1 MFRSILSENSGKAY
15 LVSQTKRRI
24 TNAVSMYMLTI
35 MDSSNVSDADD
46 ATDDNDPKGKQ
57 KGVGMPDLFD
67 SAQLTYLGGQLSV
80 GALLGYSAGY
90 AINVTA
96 HVAAYFVGIV
106 FISIQYLSWR
116 GMVKVQWQ
124 EILDQA
130 EKALDRD
137 GDGKFDISD
146 AKIWWNDLLTIL
158 TWNMPGGSGFL
169 FGLYYAL
176 S

>member
-1 MFRSILSENSGKAY
+1 MFRSILSANSGKAY

-46 ATDDNDPKGKQ
+46 ATDDKDPKDKQ

-67 SAQLTYLGGQLSV
+67 SAQLTYFGGQLSV

-96 HVAAYFVGIV
+96 HVAAYFVGVV

-130 EKALDRD
+130 DRS
-137 GDGKFDISD
+137 F
-146 AKIWWNDLLTIL
+146 AKT
-158 TWNMPGGSGFL
+158 
-169 FGLYYAL
+169 
-176 S
+176 

>member
-1 MFRSILSENSGKAY
+1 M
-15 LVSQTKRRI
+15 
-24 TNAVSMYMLTI
+24 
-35 MDSSNVSDADD
+35 MDSGNVSDVDDAADD
-46 ATDDNDPKGKQ
+46 KDPKGKQ
-57 KGVGMPDLFD
+57 K
-67 SAQLTYLGGQLSV
+67 
-80 GALLGYSAGY
+80 
-90 AINVTA
+90 
-96 HVAAYFVGIV
+96 
-106 FISIQYLSWR
+106 